1 MARPIVP
8 SNARIRPTAS
18 RMIPMVL
25 VDLRRRLPR
34 RRGTAIGV
42 IELAVAAGGDVD
54 RLLDRGLR
62 DHAIRP
68 LVARGEA
75 LIAAGFGLVHGLAF
89 ASLSRN
95 LGFDGRSLVTT
106 LFGFNLGIELIQP
119 SSSCC

>member
-1 MARPIVP
+1 
-8 SNARIRPTAS
+8 
-18 RMIPMVL
+18 MVL
-25 VDLRRRLPR
+25 VDLRRGLPR
-34 RRGTAIGV
+34 RRGAAIGV
-42 IELAVAAGGDVD
+42 IELPSRPEETLIAFSIAVSGIN
-54 RLLDRGLR
+54 
-62 DHAIRP
+62 AIRP

-95 LGFDGRSLVTT
+95 LGFDGGSLVTT